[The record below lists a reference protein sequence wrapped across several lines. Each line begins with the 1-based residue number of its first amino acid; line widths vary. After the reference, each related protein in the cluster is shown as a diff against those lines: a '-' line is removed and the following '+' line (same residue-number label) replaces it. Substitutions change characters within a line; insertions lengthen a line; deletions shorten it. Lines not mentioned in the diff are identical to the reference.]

1 MKCTGCGTDVEIASG
16 ERIGFRDTCPKCAA
30 DLHACIQ
37 CRHHDPAAYNSCR
50 EPAAERV
57 SDAERANRCEWFAPR
72 TGSAD
77 GDNREETEALSRL
90 DDLFKK

>member
-37 CRHHDPAAYNSCR
+37 CLHHDPAAYNSCR
-50 EPAAERV
+50 EPSAERV
-57 SDAERANRCEWFAPR
+57 ADAERANRCEWFAPE
-72 TGSAD
+72 TDSAG
-77 GDNREETEALSRL
+77 GDNREEVEALSQL